1 MKLLLEMK
9 HRELPHH
16 ITRWFLL
23 DNGNIFAFIW
33 QSPLPLIEVEMT
45 PVEALRSYAIHV
57 SRIGGYEVIDG
68 ELAWHRFV
76 SEMEI

>member
-23 DNGNIFAFIW
+23 DNGNIFAFVW

-45 PVEALRSYAIHV
+45 PVEALRSYAIH
-57 SRIGGYEVIDG
+57 G